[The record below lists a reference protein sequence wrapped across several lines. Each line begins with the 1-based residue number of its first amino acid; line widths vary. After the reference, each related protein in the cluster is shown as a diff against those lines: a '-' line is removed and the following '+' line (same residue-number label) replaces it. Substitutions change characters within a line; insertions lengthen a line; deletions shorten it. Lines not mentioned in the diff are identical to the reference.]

1 MENKLI
7 QSFIQILDRDI
18 GKLESEI
25 VQYANESL
33 IWRTSG
39 EIKNTAGN
47 LCLHLCGNLQHYIG
61 ANLGKSGYQRNR
73 PLEFSDKNV
82 SRTKLLQ
89 EIVKT
94 RDVVTGTLGQ
104 FTDEELTKPYPE
116 DALGYP
122 MTIGFFLIHL
132 TGHLSYHLGQ
142 INYHRRMI
150 TSIAAESQSYH

>member
-1 MENKLI
+1 MENTLI

-25 VQYANESL
+25 VQYPNESL
-33 IWRTSG
+33 IWRNAG
-39 EIKNTAGN
+39 EIRNTAGN

-82 SRTKLLQ
+82 PRSQLLQ
-89 EIVKT
+89 EILKT
-94 RDVVTGTLGQ
+94 REVVNGTLKQ
-104 FTDEELTKPYPE
+104 FSDDDLAKPYPE
-116 DALGYP
+116 EALGYP

-150 TSIAAESQSYH
+150 GAVSSEFHSYH

>member
-7 QSFIQILDRDI
+7 QSFIQILDRDL

-25 VQYANESL
+25 VQYPNESA
-33 IWRTSG
+33 IWRTAG

-82 SRTKLLQ
+82 PRTKLLQ
-89 EIVKT
+89 EIQKT
-94 RDVVTGTLGQ
+94 RDVVSGTLQ
-104 FTDEELTKPYPE
+104 SFTDEDLVKPYPE
-116 DALGYP
+116 EALGYP
-122 MTIGFFLIHL
+122 MTTGFFLIHL

-150 TSIAAESQSYH
+150 HSSMAESQSFH

>member
-7 QSFIQILDRDI
+7 QSFIQILDRDL
-18 GKLESEI
+18 GKLESEM
-25 VQYANESL
+25 VQYPNESA
-33 IWRTSG
+33 IWRTAG

-82 SRTKLLQ
+82 PRAKLLQ
-89 EIVKT
+89 EIQKT
-94 RDVVTGTLGQ
+94 RDVVSGTLQ
-104 FTDEELTKPYPE
+104 SFMDDDLVKPYPE
-116 DALGYP
+116 EALGYP
-122 MTIGFFLIHL
+122 MTMGFFLIHL
-132 TGHLSYHLGQ
+132 TAHLSYHLGQ

-150 TSIAAESQSYH
+150 ASSVTESHSYH

>member
-7 QSFIQILDRDI
+7 QSIIQILDRDI
-18 GKLESEI
+18 GKLEAELL
-25 VQYANESL
+25 QYPNETL
-33 IWRTSG
+33 IWRTAG

-61 ANLGKSGYQRNR
+61 ANLGKSGYIRNR

-82 SRTKLLQ
+82 PRNKLLD
-89 EIVKT
+89 EILKT
-94 RDVVTGTLGQ
+94 REVVTGTLKE
-104 FTDEELTKPYPE
+104 FSDEDLNKPYPE

-122 MTIGFFLIHL
+122 MTNGFFLIHL
-132 TGHLSYHLGQ
+132 TAHLSYHLGQ

-150 TSIAAESQSYH
+150 ASAITESHSYH